1 MATRICVTLLLL
13 SVSTA
18 FGQEIYTLDNR
29 TDTWEK
35 YTLDDR
41 TDTWEL
47 TSSPKPGSPGA
58 QLTSAAKALANKKYD
73 DAIRL
78 STIWINRNK
87 RHPLLGEAHMIR
99 GDALFKQ
106 GNYYESLFDYEF
118 VASTFYGTDVEI
130 AANARELEIGT
141 MFARGV
147 KKKVW
152 GMRIADATDEA
163 AELLMRVQARM
174 PRSAMAQEA
183 CMELADLYFSQN
195 DMKNAYKTY
204 GIFLSN
210 YKSIAPP
217 QLVSKAQSRLI
228 DTRLATYRGPLYSNK
243 GLVDANLELKQLQL
257 LNPRLAKTINASAR
271 ITRFDELFGQ
281 KMLNTANW
289 YLKTD
294 KPISA
299 EYTIRQ
305 LVKKYPKTSATVE
318 ALEDVVP
325 HMLSQLPPAILEEAA
340 PFYALQQ
347 EAIIGRTIVVETVM
361 EESQ

>member
-1 MATRICVTLLLL
+1 MATRFCVLILLFCAC
-13 SVSTA
+13 SV
-18 FGQEIYTLDNR
+18 FGQETYTLN
-29 TDTWEK
+29 EQ
-35 YTLDDR
+35 

-58 QLTSAAKALANKKYD
+58 QLASAAKALASNSYE

-99 GDALFKQ
+99 GDAFFKQ

-118 VASTFYGTDVEI
+118 VASTFYGTDVEV

-141 MFARGV
+141 LFANGV
-147 KKKVW
+147 KRKVW
-152 GMRIADATDEA
+152 GMRIADASDEA
-163 AELLMRVQARM
+163 AECLMRVQSRM
-174 PRSAMAQEA
+174 PRSPMAQEA
-183 CMELADLYFSQN
+183 CMELADLYFRQN
-195 DMKNAYKTY
+195 DMKLANKTY

-210 YKSIAPP
+210 YAKTANAK
-217 QLVSKAQSRLI
+217 LVSKAQSRLI

-243 GLVDANLELKQLQL
+243 GLVDANLELEQLQL

-271 ITRFDELFGQ
+271 MTRFDELLAQ
-281 KMLNTANW
+281 KLLNTANW
-289 YLKTD
+289 YLKTE

-299 EYTIRQ
+299 EYTLRQ
-305 LVKKYPKTSATVE
+305 MVKKYPKTSATVE

-325 HMLSQLPPAILEEAA
+325 HLLTQIPPVILEEAA
-340 PFYALQQ
+340 PFYAIQQ
-347 EAIIGRTIVVETVM
+347 EAILGRTIIVEVIVEAT
-361 EESQ
+361 E

>member
-1 MATRICVTLLLL
+1 MIIMPIMATRISVFFLLFCAC
-13 SVSTA
+13 TA
-18 FGQEIYTLDNR
+18 SGQETYTLN
-29 TDTWEK
+29 EQ
-35 YTLDDR
+35 

-47 TSSPKPGSPGA
+47 SYSPRPGSPDA
-58 QLTSAAKALANKKYD
+58 QLASAAKFLANNNYD

-99 GDALFKQ
+99 ADALFKQ
-106 GNYYESLFDYEF
+106 DHFYESLFDYEF
-118 VASTFYGTDVEI
+118 VASTFYGTDLEV
-130 AANARELEIGT
+130 AANAKELEIGV

-163 AELLMRVQARM
+163 EELLMRVQSRM
-174 PRSAMAQEA
+174 PRSPMAQEA
-183 CMELADLYFSQN
+183 CMELADLYFRQN
-195 DMKNAYKTY
+195 DMTLANKTY

-210 YKSIAPP
+210 YGSTAST

-243 GLVDANLELKQLQL
+243 GLVDANLELEQLQQ

-271 ITRFDELFGQ
+271 ITRFDELFAQ

-289 YLKTD
+289 YLKTE

-299 EYTIRQ
+299 EYTVRQ
-305 LVKKYPKTSATVE
+305 MVKKYPKTSATVE
-318 ALEDVVP
+318 ALEDIVP
-325 HMLSQLPPAILEEAA
+325 RLLTQLPPIILDEAA
-340 PFYALQQ
+340 SFYALQQ
-347 EAIIGRTIVVETVM
+347 EAILGRTIIIEMITEET
-361 EESQ
+361 Q